1 MWFIKV
7 QETPGRGHT
16 DGRPFLAALY
26 GFEVAE
32 DAIAAA
38 HTGVN
43 SRYQFLSVEE
53 VTESGFYYERFI
65 DLRRVR
71 RVPKGVFQEYTIR
84 ATQCTDHEQNE
95 VRK

>member
-26 GFEVAE
+26 GFEAAE

-43 SRYQFLSVEE
+43 SRYQFLGVEE
-53 VTESGFYYERFI
+53 VKESGFYYERFI
-65 DLRRVR
+65 DLRCVR
-71 RVPKGVFQEYTIR
+71 RVPNRLFQDRTIR
-84 ATQCTDHEQNE
+84 VTYCTH
-95 VRK
+95 